1 MSAKPGLL
9 DRCPACGGKLAVQRL
24 HCGNCRM
31 GMEGDFVLP
40 RLAQLSRE
48 HQDFVEVFMHCG
60 GSITEVEK
68 ALDISYPT
76 VRKRLDEVVAALRSL
91 PEAAPRGHQQEILD
105 QIEGGKLSA
114 REGAALLRKIR
125 DRKEKS

>member
-9 DRCPACGGKLAVQRL
+9 DRCPACGGKLSVQRL
-24 HCGNCRM
+24 HCANCRM

-48 HQDFVEVFMHCG
+48 HQAFIEVFVHCG

-68 ALDISYPT
+68 ALGISYPT
-76 VRKRLDEVVAALRSL
+76 VRKRLDEVVAALEGL
-91 PEAAPRGHQQEILD
+91 PEASPRRRQQEVLD
-105 QIEGGKLSA
+105 QIESGKLSA
-114 REGAALLRKIR
+114 REGAALLRKFKE
-125 DRKEKS
+125 RKENP